1 MHARVLAEHRA
12 LLGTDLRASGGR
24 RLAGSVL
31 AVLVH
36 LVTLSLAVGAAWI
49 WTTAAFPVAKA
60 IVTVVLLVVAWEV
73 RPRLGRVPREG
84 EVLVSATAPGSFA
97 VLAEVARATGSKPPH
112 VLVVSPE
119 FNASVGRA
127 GIRRRLVMTIGLPL
141 WQALDDRERVAV
153 LGHEC
158 GHEVNGDLRST
169 LVVGTAI
176 ESLQRW
182 ASLLL
187 PDVRATRQ
195 RWRFGARNS
204 TGSFF
209 AIAEYLVPLILLPLS
224 VTVGLLAVGLER
236 IAARSGQRAEYRAD
250 ELAGA
255 AAGTDATVA
264 MLDQFFV
271 AGQCMAAMRLAG
283 TREPDGDVW
292 AAESRFLRA
301 VTPAQRERWRRI
313 AAREEHRT
321 DASHPPTLL
330 RQEML
335 RSKPPVTGSL
345 RLDPQLLATMTAE
358 LAAFAPAL
366 ARRLRDADAED

>member
-1 MHARVLAEHRA
+1 MHARVLANHQQ
-12 LLGTDLRASGGR
+12 LLGTDLHASGAR
-24 RLAGSVL
+24 RLAGLLL
-31 AVLVH
+31 ALLVH
-36 LVTLSLAVGAAWI
+36 LVTALLVVGAAWV
-49 WTTAAFPVAKA
+49 WTTAAFPVAKV
-60 IVTVVLLVVAWEV
+60 IVTVLLLVIAWEV

-84 EVLVSATAPGSFA
+84 ELLTPATAPGCFA
-97 VLAEVARATGSKPPH
+97 VLAEVARATGSKPPE
-112 VLVVSPE
+112 VLVVSAD

-127 GIRRRLVMTIGLPL
+127 GLRRRLVMTIGLPL
-141 WQALDDRERVAV
+141 WQALDDRQRLAV

-158 GHEVNGDLRST
+158 GHEVNGDVRST
-169 LVVGTAI
+169 VVVGTAV
-176 ESLQRW
+176 ESLDRW

-187 PDVRATRQ
+187 PDVQATRT
-195 RWRFGARNS
+195 RWRFGTRNT

-250 ELAGA
+250 ELAAA
-255 AAGTDATVA
+255 AAGTPATVA

-271 AGQCMAAMRLAG
+271 ADQCMQAMRLAG
-283 TREPDGDVW
+283 GRDRDGDVW
-292 AAESRFLRA
+292 AAESRFLQA

-335 RSKPPVTGSL
+335 SSKPPVAG
-345 RLDPQLLATMTAE
+345 RVQVDPELLATMTAE
-358 LAAFAPAL
+358 VIAFAPVL
-366 ARRLRDADAED
+366 GRRLRDAAADG